1 MIPFREEMSKRH
13 LKVPG
18 DLGRVTFLEYD
29 LRNTQSIEESV
40 RHSDMVYNLVG
51 RDYPT
56 KNFTLEDVHVE
67 GTERIADAVA
77 KYDVDRFVHV
87 SSYNATPDSPSEF
100 YRTKARGEEVARAI
114 FPETT
119 IVRPAPMFGWEDRL
133 LNKFAGEQTVL
144 TSNHLREKIWPVHAI
159 DVGAALEK
167 MILDDDTAAQTYE
180 LYGPRQ
186 YSMEQIHDIVS
197 KEILKRR
204 PTVNLPA
211 WSRKALYAALHRAL
225 WWTEATPDTVTRE
238 LLDQDIDP
246 LAGTFQD
253 LGIEPVEMTSC
264 TFEYLVGYRS
274 NVYYDLPPMT
284 ERESRAEKKVSLD
297 LALAL
302 TFTLIFGSVFA
313 CHR

>member
-1 MIPFREEMSKRH
+1 MSKRH

-56 KNFTLEDVHVE
+56 KNFSLEDVHVE

-87 SSYNATPDSPSEF
+87 SSYNAAPDSPSEF
-100 YRTKARGEEVARAI
+100 FRTKARGEEVARAI

-133 LNKFAGEQTVL
+133 LNRFAGEQTVL

-167 MILDDDTAAQTYE
+167 MLIDDDTAAQTYE

-186 YSMEQIHDIVS
+186 YSMEQVYDIVS

-211 WSRKALYAALHRAL
+211 WSRKAMYAVLHRAL
-225 WWTEATPDTVTRE
+225 WWTQMTPDTVTRE
-238 LLDQDIDP
+238 FMDQDIDP
-246 LAGTFQD
+246 LARTFQD

-284 ERESRAEKKVSLD
+284 ERETRAEKKVSLC
-297 LALAL
+297 
-302 TFTLIFGSVFA
+302 FA
-313 CHR
+313 